1 MHPLFLLFSLPLPSV
16 FATLL
21 AVSPA
26 QLLTLNPLTSTS
38 PPPTTNATNLGAEIG
53 CFKNTKI
60 PPFIATNKAD
70 CEDALDDWVRG
81 QSLIQP
87 RAFSRKPSASSTIDD
102 VLLPLEK
109 VSGSC
114 GIYVD
119 VIDEEDE
126 DTLTLAEIYAE
137 LLGPDGVMKQC
148 LGQVRL
154 PAIGGRM
161 SFGEKGLVK
170 IVVTGR
176 EVGGVGA
183 ES

>member
-1 MHPLFLLFSLPLPSV
+1 M
-16 FATLL
+16 
-21 AVSPA
+21 
-26 QLLTLNPLTSTS
+26 
-38 PPPTTNATNLGAEIG
+38 
-53 CFKNTKI
+53 
-60 PPFIATNKAD
+60 
-70 CEDALDDWVRG
+70 
-81 QSLIQP
+81 
-87 RAFSRKPSASSTIDD
+87 
-102 VLLPLEK
+102 
-109 VSGSC
+109 
-114 GIYVD
+114 D